1 MSILTGLYD
10 DHSACDDW
18 CKYKLDPE
26 NYKHKIL
33 PGGKGLTNI
42 IIQDK
47 LKAIFHSFANVA
59 DKLSPC
65 ASSQANDSLN
75 NTIATTAP
83 EHLHYGGSS
92 SNDFRVCAGIIHK
105 NLGNISIDV
114 INKKM
119 DSSPTK
125 FSIKYRLKKDEV
137 ASRRKLKHRRSNLK
151 NSGCG
156 LDIGIDFVDIITM
169 NPKVDLSSPVVVYFD
184 LETTGLDASKEVVQ
198 IAAKYSEVEF
208 NIYIK
213 PEREFSSQA
222 SKFTGLHLK
231 DNNLF
236 YKCNLLISHSKL
248 DAAKSFLQFLE
259 SINNTIILI
268 AHNCFKFDCP
278 ALLDFLRN
286 EGLLNEFSKLVAG
299 FADSLPLLKLKLKNK
314 LGAKVSYR
322 QEVLAE
328 EFLDSHLLSNA
339 HNAANDVDVLQKL
352 IEHNPIDIKVKDI
365 MENFKS
371 VHEIMMEKA
380 EKIKCNE
387 IQKSLQLLLCF
398 ESNGLKGIRIL
409 LAQDVGGKPRI
420 TKSQKI
426 IDTLCNKLKHI
437 LSDS

>member
-1 MSILTGLYD
+1 
-10 DHSACDDW
+10 
-18 CKYKLDPE
+18 E
-26 NYKHKIL
+26 
-33 PGGKGLTNI
+33 
-42 IIQDK
+42 
-47 LKAIFHSFANVA
+47 
-59 DKLSPC
+59 
-65 ASSQANDSLN
+65 
-75 NTIATTAP
+75 
-83 EHLHYGGSS
+83 
-92 SNDFRVCAGIIHK
+92 GIC
-105 NLGNISIDV
+105 
-114 INKKM
+114 
-119 DSSPTK
+119 
-125 FSIKYRLKKDEV
+125 YE
-137 ASRRKLKHRRSNLK
+137 
-151 NSGCG
+151 SGCG
-156 LDIGIDFVDIITM
+156 LDIGIDFVDIFTM
-169 NPKVDLSSPVVVYFD
+169 NPKVDLSSAVVVYFD

-222 SKFTGLHLK
+222 SKITGLHLK
-231 DNNLF
+231 DNDLY

-314 LGAKVSYR
+314 RGAKASYR

-352 IEHNPIDIKVKDI
+352 VEHNNIDIKIKDI

-387 IQKSLQLLLCF
+387 IQKSLQFLLVDKNKKYDGGLSIHMIKKMAVTGITFENLRQCF
-398 ESNGLKGIRIL
+398 ESNGPKGIRIL

-420 TKSQKI
+420 TKKSK
-426 IDTLCNKLKHI
+426 NN
-437 LSDS
+437 